1 MWQFNFVPLLGGG
14 MPKSEQNRGV
24 ATVYNDRAKFYI
36 VQSQAPSTYVVWPHG
51 EAPSGYSP
59 WSMNGTRCLVV

>member
-24 ATVYNDRAKFYI
+24 ATVYNDRAKFYLYKAKHPVPTSFGRTVKRLRGI
-36 VQSQAPSTYVVWPHG
+36 RHG
-51 EAPSGYSP
+51 Q
-59 WSMNGTRCLVV
+59 